1 MNAQPNTSKNL
12 IQLIHVAKSKLHMD
26 DDVYRA
32 NLREW
37 TGKSSTKDMTPRQ
50 LERVMDGFKKL
61 GFKPVVKGAK
71 AKKPLQDPVLKKLGQ
86 VWTQMAAEGFVKNG
100 SYSALEEWAVKQS
113 QHLNK
118 GTAIAKLEW
127 MSDIAVQLV
136 EQLKRYHRRLML
148 EALGVQHSPDS
159 YSDVCQRYF
168 IFTQGTTHV

>member
-1 MNAQPNTSKNL
+1 MKAQPKTSKSL
-12 IQLIHVAKSKLHMD
+12 IQLIHVAKSKLQMD
-26 DDVYRA
+26 DDIYRA

-37 TGKSSTKDMTPRQ
+37 TGKTSTKDMTPRQ

-61 GFKPVVKGAK
+61 GFKPVAKGAK

-86 VWTQMAAEGFVKNG
+86 LWTQMAAEGFVKNG

-113 QHLNK
+113 QHLNH

-127 MSDIAVQLV
+127 MADIAIQLV

-148 EALGVQHSPDS
+148 EALGLPHATHS
-159 YSDVCQRYF
+159 YSDVCWRYAAH
-168 IFTQGTTHV
+168 TKGAEHV